1 MIVWVRE
8 VPNIDLLVTEVDV
21 FYNLCRRDYQNFP

>member
-8 VPNIDLLVTEVDV
+8 VPNIGLLVTEVGV
-21 FYNLCRRDYQNFP
+21 FYTLYRSDYQNFP